1 MSFNDHYDHAQ
12 LPTNSSETAIILC
25 NLGTPEAP
33 TASAVRRYLAQFLS
47 DQRVVEIP
55 RAIWLI
61 ILHGIIL
68 RTRPAKT
75 AAKYASVWL
84 PGGSP
89 LMVWTQKQAAGLQE
103 LLQDSTAQPPR
114 VYYAMRYG
122 QPSVESVLSQARA
135 DGAKRIFILPMYPQY
150 SGTTTASLYDS
161 WAAWSA
167 EQRNLPDVRILS
179 RYHDH
184 PAYIAALA
192 AQVQAHWAQHG
203 RAQML
208 LLSFHGVPERN
219 LQLGDPYHCECLK
232 TARLLAQALGL
243 EAGQWQASFQSRFGK
258 AKWVGPA
265 TDTTL
270 AALPARGIQSLDVF
284 CPGFPSDCLETLEEI
299 AIEGQEIFMHAGGS
313 SYRYIPCMNDSAPWL
328 AALLRISQEQI
339 GDWLRLPPADAAALQ
354 EQARLAQAQKP
365 AFHS

>member
-1 MSFNDHYDHAQ
+1 MSLANHHDHAK
-12 LPTNSSETAIILC
+12 LPANSSETAIILC
-25 NLGTPEAP
+25 NLGTPDAP
-33 TASAVRRYLAQFLS
+33 TAPAVRRYLGQFLS
-47 DQRVVEIP
+47 DKRVVEIP
-55 RAIWLI
+55 RAIWLP

-84 PGGSP
+84 KDGSP
-89 LMVWTQKQAAGLQE
+89 LMVWTQRQAAGLQA
-103 LLQDSTAQPPR
+103 LLQQDQAAAPR
-114 VYYAMRYG
+114 VYCAMRYG
-122 QPSVESVLSQARA
+122 QPSMESVLSQARA

-150 SGTTTASLYDS
+150 SGTTTASLFDS
-161 WAAWSA
+161 LAAWSGQ
-167 EQRNLPDVRILS
+167 QRNLPDVRILS

-184 PAYIAALA
+184 PAYIGALA

-208 LLSFHGVPERN
+208 LMSFHGVPERN

-232 TARLLAQALGL
+232 TARLLAEHLGL
-243 EAGQWQASFQSRFGK
+243 EASQWQVSFQSRFGK

-270 AALPARGIQSLDVF
+270 AALPPRGIESLDVF

-299 AIEGQEIFMHAGGS
+299 AIEGQEIFQHAGGK

-328 AALLRISQEQI
+328 AAMAGICQEQI
-339 GDWLRLPPADAAALQ
+339 GDWLKLSPANTTTLQ
-354 EQARLAQAQKP
+354 MQAQLAEAQKP
-365 AFHS
+365 AFSS